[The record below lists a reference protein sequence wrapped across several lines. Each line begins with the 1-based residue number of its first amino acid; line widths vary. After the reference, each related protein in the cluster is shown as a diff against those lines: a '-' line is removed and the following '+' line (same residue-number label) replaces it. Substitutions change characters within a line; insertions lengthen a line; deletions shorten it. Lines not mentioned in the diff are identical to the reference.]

1 MNADAEIDATILR
14 QPRVALDHG
23 VLNLDRAAHRVD
35 DAAEFDDRAI
45 AGALD
50 EAAVVDGD
58 RRIDE
63 VAAQSAQPRQRAVLV
78 RAGQSAEADD
88 VGGQDRCKFPALG
101 HNPSIVTP
109 MA

>member
-35 DAAEFDDRAI
+35 DAAEFDDRAV

-58 RRIDE
+58 RRINQG
-63 VAAQSAQPRQRAVLV
+63 VAQSAQPRQRAVLV
-78 RAGQSAEADD
+78 RAGEPAVADD
-88 VGGQDRCKFPALG
+88 VGGQNRCKFSDFG
-101 HNPSIVTP
+101 HRTFFARPR
-109 MA
+109 